1 MNQPLFV
8 DANLKRQ
15 PARSNAAIPRRRPS
29 VSKGRRMKSSSHERS
44 STGCQSFP
52 PRPPSTA
59 LTLRQES
66 LNTLRRRGR
75 KIISTNLTA
84 TWSTKCQGCP
94 DPFLQGYIQPY
105 SQVYCGLGN
114 LRCNP
119 DNNLRCK
126 VCVSNPRF
134 PLVIWV
140 RPCSVGSSGGHTIS
154 PADPS
159 LPTTEEGIS
168 GRDGK
173 KNIQVQPGDMGGRSD
188 RGHG

>member
-1 MNQPLFV
+1 
-8 DANLKRQ
+8 
-15 PARSNAAIPRRRPS
+15 

-52 PRPPSTA
+52 PRPPSTV

-94 DPFLQGYIQPY
+94 DPFR
-105 SQVYCGLGN
+105 QVYCGLGN

-126 VCVSNPRF
+126 VGVSNPRF
-134 PLVIWV
+134 RLAIWV

-159 LPTTEEGIS
+159 LPTTEDGIS

-173 KNIQVQPGDMGGRSD
+173 KTLKNRS
-188 RGHG
+188 RGEPKSLKQNSNNTQDNGHCG

>member
-94 DPFLQGYIQPY
+94 DPFPSRAVGNHHQRAKLQ
-105 SQVYCGLGN
+105 SNVRAN
-114 LRCNP
+114 LFALS
-119 DNNLRCK
+119 D
-126 VCVSNPRF
+126 
-134 PLVIWV
+134 
-140 RPCSVGSSGGHTIS
+140 
-154 PADPS
+154 S
-159 LPTTEEGIS
+159 LLWGC
-168 GRDGK
+168 
-173 KNIQVQPGDMGGRSD
+173 QGRSAD
-188 RGHG
+188 GFTCAQQEKSKSRQHRWQPHCVLPGKARTVDSGPLIVNAREIRSRTV